1 MDKNAVAVSVFNK
14 LAQLYQE
21 KFMDVSAYRHGLD
34 LFCAALENTD
44 AAVLEI
50 ACGPGNVT
58 KYILAQRPGIKLLGT
73 DLAPNM
79 VELAKENNPAASFK
93 VMDGRDIEKSGEKY
107 DGILCGFFL
116 PYLSKT
122 ETIDFIAHAA
132 ALLNPGGILYFSTM
146 EDDYNRSGYKKGSTG
161 DEIFIHYHEAVYLK
175 KALEANH
182 FKLLYE
188 ERIHNAG
195 ADTDL
200 VLIAKKDV

>member
-1 MDKNAVAVSVFNK
+1 MDKNANAVNVFNK

-21 KFMDVSAYRHGLD
+21 KFMDVSAYRYGLD
-34 LFCAALENTD
+34 LFCKAIEKQD

-73 DLAPNM
+73 DGAPNM
-79 VELAKENNPAASFK
+79 VELARENNLTASFK
-93 VMDGRDIEKSGEKY
+93 VMDGRDIVQSGEKY

-122 ETIDFIAHAA
+122 ETIDFIANAA
-132 ALLNPGGILYFSTM
+132 ATLNPGGILYLSTM
-146 EDDYNRSGYKKGSTG
+146 EDDYSRSGYKKGSTG
-161 DEIFIHYHEAVYLK
+161 DEIFMHYHETAYLK
-175 KALEANH
+175 EALEANH
-182 FKLLYE
+182 FKLLHE
-188 ERIHNAG
+188 ERIHNTG

-200 VLIAKKDV
+200 VLVAKKDL